1 MNLFTTSLVPSAT
14 VCDKILLCCAD
25 IMEKMVCGE
34 NQPAYESK
42 ANRTTREGEMGAQT
56 TFFVHKR
63 TAMGKKV
70 TMSPLLLSQEKNLN
84 PHPFP
89 PTTTIHFFIFII
101 QALQFSSALSL
112 IKRSISAAIGPKG
125 PSFQ

>member
-1 MNLFTTSLVPSAT
+1 M
-14 VCDKILLCCAD
+14 
-25 IMEKMVCGE
+25 
-34 NQPAYESK
+34 K
-42 ANRTTREGEMGAQT
+42 AKLTEQHAKVKWAHRPHFLYTRERPWE
-56 TFFVHKR
+56 
-63 TAMGKKV
+63 KKV

>member
-1 MNLFTTSLVPSAT
+1 
-14 VCDKILLCCAD
+14 
-25 IMEKMVCGE
+25 MEKMVCGE

-63 TAMGKKV
+63 TAMRKKV
-70 TMSPLLLSQEKNLN
+70 TMSPSLLLSQEKISILILFHLQ
-84 PHPFP
+84 PDHSLLY
-89 PTTTIHFFIFII
+89 FII